1 MALQLHTQNKPNN
14 TEDEAQC
21 WKNLKEHDSPPWTN
35 FEFMNKVEN
44 NNRFCL
50 LFEAKRIESA
60 FS

>member
-44 NNRFCL
+44 TNRFL
-50 LFEAKRIESA
+50 LAI
-60 FS
+60 